1 MLTKV
6 RKHNGKRLECR
17 KSQRVKVFET
27 PDPKGKAAG
36 ELIWKRELALLLCP
50 PGVEQAATGCV
61 HFSVRNE
68 GTLIPLY
75 SSRDA
80 SMPACGREDGG
91 SVVAESPAVMARTG

>member
-6 RKHNGKRLECR
+6 RKHSGNLLKCR

-36 ELIWKRELALLLCP
+36 ELIWKRELALLLRP
-50 PGVEQAATGCV
+50 PGVEQAATDCV

-68 GTLIPLY
+68 GTRQPALLVKET
-75 SSRDA
+75 
-80 SMPACGREDGG
+80 PACQRAEERAEA
-91 SVVAESPAVMARTG
+91 AESPKAWL